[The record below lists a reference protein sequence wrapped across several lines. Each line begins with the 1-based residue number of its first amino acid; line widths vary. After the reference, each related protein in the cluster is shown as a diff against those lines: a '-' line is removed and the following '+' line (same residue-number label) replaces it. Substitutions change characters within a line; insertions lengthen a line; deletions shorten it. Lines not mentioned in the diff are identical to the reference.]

1 MSAAPADAAAYAMA
15 PGERIHA
22 IGKPT
27 GQGVWLGPPI
37 TVEFK
42 YLRTVDRTTADC
54 YNRIIL
60 STTLDA
66 TPHAASGLEVSVLA
80 VCSRHSGAVG
90 GVTEGRRST
99 IRERLIPA
107 RDRPFLI
114 DCCAQREQGRI
125 VEHSLEDGL
134 WSSTS

>member
-22 IGKPT
+22 IGQPT

-54 YNRIIL
+54 HNRINL
-60 STTLDA
+60 STTPDA
-66 TPHAASGLEVSVLA
+66 TPHASSGLDVSVLA
-80 VCSRHSGAVG
+80 VCSRHPGAVG
-90 GVTEGRRST
+90 GESEGRRSM
-99 IRERLIPA
+99 IREHSIPA
-107 RDRPFLI
+107 EPGCGAI
-114 DCCAQREQGRI
+114 
-125 VEHSLEDGL
+125 
-134 WSSTS
+134 

>member
-1 MSAAPADAAAYAMA
+1 MRSSGSPRPGAFHRICEHLYAMA
-15 PGERIHA
+15 LGETNHS

-37 TVEFK
+37 TLEFK

-54 YNRIIL
+54 YNRIIR

-80 VCSRHSGAVG
+80 ACSRHSGAVG

-99 IRERLIPA
+99 IRERSIPA
-107 RDRPFLI
+107 
-114 DCCAQREQGRI
+114 EQGCGAI
-125 VEHSLEDGL
+125 
-134 WSSTS
+134 